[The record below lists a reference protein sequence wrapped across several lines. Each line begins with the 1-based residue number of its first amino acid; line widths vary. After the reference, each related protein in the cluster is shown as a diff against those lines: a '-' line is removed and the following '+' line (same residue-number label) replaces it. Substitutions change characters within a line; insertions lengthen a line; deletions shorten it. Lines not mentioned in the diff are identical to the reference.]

1 MINRIEAELS
11 QHLKP
16 SPAPHELWR
25 SVQTGL
31 SAQVQKPRWFLWS
44 IAAAVAATSA
54 FCYFSVD
61 ADSTS
66 DLAKAAWRELARGS
80 EKVDFRS
87 SDPVK
92 IRAWIEA
99 HAGLDIPLTSAHSV
113 EFIGATLL
121 KSSPCVVC
129 VSYRIGAEKG
139 ELLVARGGS
148 GGPKHPSIRQTFF
161 RGTTTISW
169 AAGGQ
174 TYAIATPKEGLHS
187 ACVLCHVDPKRSPI
201 PPSAS

>member
-31 SAQVQKPRWFLWS
+31 SAKVQKQRWLLWS

-61 ADSTS
+61 SDSTS
-66 DLAKAAWRELARGS
+66 DLARAAWRELASGS

-99 HAGLDIPLTSAHSV
+99 LVGLDIPLTSAHSV
-113 EFIGATLL
+113 EFIGAT
-121 KSSPCVVC
+121 
-129 VSYRIGAEKG
+129 
-139 ELLVARGGS
+139 
-148 GGPKHPSIRQTFF
+148 
-161 RGTTTISW
+161 
-169 AAGGQ
+169 
-174 TYAIATPKEGLHS
+174 
-187 ACVLCHVDPKRSPI
+187 
-201 PPSAS
+201 